1 VSEVGVAS
9 IVFGVV
15 MVCSRGPLL
24 LAPAATLG
32 WFERLIETNGRIRA
46 LGAVA
51 LMLGTAM
58 VWAGA
63 SEHGGLATILL
74 VIGWAVI
81 GSSTLALVLF
91 PATYRSIAEAVLPSD
106 TDEDLIGWRFLG
118 LLGVI
123 IGGLLIYYGA
133 LAL

>member
-1 VSEVGVAS
+1 MSEIGVVS

-15 MVCSRGPLL
+15 LVCSRGALL

-32 WFERLIETNGRIRA
+32 WFERVIETDGRIRA

-51 LMLGTAM
+51 LMLGTPM

-63 SEHGGLATILL
+63 SERSGLAMVLF
-74 VIGWAVI
+74 VVGWVVI

-91 PATYRSIAEAVLPSD
+91 PDAYRSIAEAVLPSD
-106 TDEDLIGWRFLG
+106 TDEDLIGWRLLG
-118 LLGVI
+118 LLGVF

>member
-32 WFERLIETNGRIRA
+32 WFERLIETDGRIRA
-46 LGAVA
+46 LGAVT

-58 VWAGA
+58 AWAGA
-63 SEHGGLATILL
+63 SERSGLAMILF

-91 PATYRSIAEAVLPSD
+91 PDAYRSIAEAVLPSD
-106 TDEDLIGWRFLG
+106 TDEDLIGWRLLG
-118 LLGVI
+118 LLGVFV
-123 IGGLLIYYGA
+123 GVLMIYYGA

>member
-1 VSEVGVAS
+1 VSEIGVVS

-15 MVCSRGPLL
+15 LVCSRGALL

-32 WFERLIETNGRIRA
+32 WFERVIETDGRIRA

-51 LMLGTAM
+51 LMLGTPM

-63 SEHGGLATILL
+63 SERSGLAMVLF
-74 VIGWAVI
+74 VVGWVVI

-91 PATYRSIAEAVLPSD
+91 PDAYRSIAEAVLPSD
-106 TDEDLIGWRFLG
+106 TDEDLIGWRLLG
-118 LLGVI
+118 LLGVF